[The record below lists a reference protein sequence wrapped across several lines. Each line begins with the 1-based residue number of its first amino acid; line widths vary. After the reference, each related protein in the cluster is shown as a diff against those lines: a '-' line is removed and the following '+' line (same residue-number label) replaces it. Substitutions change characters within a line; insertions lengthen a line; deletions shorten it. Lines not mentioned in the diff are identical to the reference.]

1 MMAATSAAAAAAATI
16 SEEEKVEWRE
26 HFAEVRL
33 ALTCAYYHFKHLVN
47 QIVPRDMSALPTE
60 LFNRRK

>member
-1 MMAATSAAAAAAATI
+1 MAATSAAAAAAATI

-47 QIVPRDMSALPTE
+47 QIVPIIQSAKST
-60 LFNRRK
+60 KS